1 MNVLV
6 IGGGVVGVTTAYYLS
21 QKGLNVTVL
30 EAQEKDVDFGATAGN
45 AGLLAPSDAFAWAS
59 PSALKLATKSLLN
72 SQLGIQYKL
81 HMDPA
86 LWRWT
91 ASFLSQCRSSKWV
104 QNSDFKF
111 RLAQYS
117 IDMLADLRLTT
128 NINFDVSD
136 QGAESFPTSSEGR
149 RDELG

>member
-30 EAQEKDVDFGATAGN
+30 EAQEKDVDFGVTAGN

-72 SQLGIQYKL
+72 AQLGIQYKL

-91 ASFLSQCRSSKWV
+91 ASFLSQCLNALKRASAIYVW
-104 QNSDFKF
+104 
-111 RLAQYS
+111 
-117 IDMLADLRLTT
+117 LTPK
-128 NINFDVSD
+128 S
-136 QGAESFPTSSEGR
+136 
-149 RDELG
+149 